1 MLTFDQLQ
9 QRFTEAFNLDEI
21 PTNPVRLYDPIRYS
35 LSQGGKRMRPLLVL
49 MSCDLFSGDID
60 DAMNCAIAVEIF
72 HNFTLLHDDIM
83 DQSPIRRGIDTVYKK
98 WNTSIAILSG
108 DTMFALAYD
117 YITRSRPAM
126 LPLILPLFT
135 QTAREVCEG
144 QQLDMDFEEIDTVS
158 IADYI
163 EMIRLK
169 TAVLPAA
176 CLKLGALFAGAS
188 QKDAELVY
196 SFGQHIGLA
205 FQLKDDLL
213 DIYGDQV
220 IFGKRTGNDILT
232 NKKTWLYL
240 KALEKADP
248 DQKKQLLYYYSGKSF
263 DAMEKISKVTAIYNQ
278 LHINE
283 AADALILEYY
293 DKAMHDLD
301 AINVPDTNKEIVRDF
316 ALLLKARN
324 L

>member
-1 MLTFDQLQ
+1 MLTFEQLQ
-9 QRFTEAFNLDEI
+9 ERFNNAFNLNEI
-21 PTNPVRLYDPIRYS
+21 PSKPARLYDPIRYS

-49 MSCDLFSGDID
+49 MSCDLFAGDID

-117 YITRSRPAM
+117 YITRSKPAM

-144 QQLDMDFEEIDTVS
+144 QQLDMDFEEIDNVL
-158 IADYI
+158 IEEYI

-188 QKDAELVY
+188 TKEAELIY
-196 SFGQHIGLA
+196 NFGQHIGLA

-240 KALEKADP
+240 KALEKADAE
-248 DQKKQLLYYYSGKSF
+248 QKKQLLHYYSGKSF
-263 DAMEKISKVTAIYNQ
+263 DAMEKISRVTAIYDQ
-278 LHINE
+278 LHIKDAAE
-283 AADALILEYY
+283 ALMLEYY
-293 DKAMHDLD
+293 DKAMQDLD
-301 AINVPDTNKEIVRDF
+301 AIQIADENKTIVRDF

>member
-1 MLTFDQLQ
+1 MLTFEQLQ
-9 QRFTEAFNLDEI
+9 ERFNNAFNLNEI
-21 PTNPVRLYDPIRYS
+21 PSKPARLYDPIRYS

-49 MSCDLFSGDID
+49 MSCDLFAGDID

-117 YITRSRPAM
+117 YITRSKPAM

-144 QQLDMDFEEIDTVS
+144 QQLDMDFEEIDNVL
-158 IADYI
+158 IEEYI

-188 QKDAELVY
+188 VKEAELIY
-196 SFGQHIGLA
+196 SFGQHVGLA

-240 KALEKADP
+240 KALEKADAE
-248 DQKKQLLYYYSGKSF
+248 QKKQLLHYYSGKSF
-263 DAMEKISKVTAIYNQ
+263 DAMEKISRVTAIYDQ
-278 LHINE
+278 LHIKD
-283 AADALILEYY
+283 AAEALILEYY
-293 DKAMHDLD
+293 DKAMQDLD
-301 AINVPDTNKEIVRDF
+301 AIQIADENKTIVRDF

>member
-9 QRFTEAFNLDEI
+9 QRFNEALDLDQL
-21 PTNPVRLYDPIRYS
+21 PSYPARLYAPIRYS
-35 LSQGGKRMRPLLVL
+35 LSHGGKRMRPLLVL

-117 YITRSRPAM
+117 YITRSRPVM

-144 QQLDMDFEEIDTVS
+144 QQLDMDFEESDTVS

-176 CLKLGALFAGAS
+176 CLKLGALFAGVS
-188 QKDAELVY
+188 QKEAELIY

-220 IFGKRTGNDILT
+220 VFGKRTGNDILT

-248 DQKKQLLYYYSGKSF
+248 EQKKQLLYYYSGKSF
-263 DAMEKISKVTAIYNQ
+263 DPMEKISKVTGIYNQ
-278 LHINE
+278 LKINE
-283 AADALILEYY
+283 AAEALMLEYY
-293 DKAMHDLD
+293 DKAMQDLD
-301 AINVPDTNKEIVRDF
+301 TINVPDANKEIVRDF
-316 ALLLKARN
+316 AMLLKERS

>member
-1 MLTFDQLQ
+1 MLTFEQLQ
-9 QRFTEAFNLDEI
+9 ERFNEAFNLNEI
-21 PTNPVRLYDPIRYS
+21 PLTPTRLYDPIRYS
-35 LSQGGKRMRPLLVL
+35 LLQGGKRMRPLLVL
-49 MSCDLFSGDID
+49 MSCDLFSGDVD
-60 DAMNCAIAVEIF
+60 DAMNCAIAVEVF

-83 DQSPIRRGIDTVYKK
+83 DQSPIRRGEDTVYKK
-98 WNTSIAILSG
+98 WNTNIAILSG

-144 QQLDMDFEEIDTVS
+144 QQLDMDFEDLNDVS
-158 IADYI
+158 ISDYI

-188 QKDAELVY
+188 KKDAELIY
-196 SFGQHIGLA
+196 SFGQYIGLA
-205 FQLKDDLL
+205 FQIKDDLL
-213 DIYGDQV
+213 DIYGDQIV
-220 IFGKRTGNDILT
+220 FGKRTGNDILT
-232 NKKTWLYL
+232 NKRTWLYL
-240 KALEKADP
+240 KALEKADAE
-248 DQKKQLLYYYSGKSF
+248 QKKQLLYFFSDKSF
-263 DAMEKISKVTAIYNQ
+263 DDMEKISQVTAIYNQ
-278 LHINE
+278 LQMQE
-283 AADALILEYY
+283 AAEKLILEYY

-301 AINVPDTNKEIVRDF
+301 AINVPDQDKEIVREF
-316 ALLLKARN
+316 ALVLKERD

>member
-9 QRFTEAFNLDEI
+9 QRFTDAFDLNEI
-21 PTNPVRLYDPIRYS
+21 PLTPARLYDPIRYS

-49 MSCDLFSGDID
+49 MSCDLFSGDIN
-60 DAMNCAIAVEIF
+60 DAMNCAIAVEVF

-126 LPLILPLFT
+126 LPLVLPLFT

-144 QQLDMDFEEIDTVS
+144 QQLDMDFEDLDNVS
-158 IADYI
+158 IDEYI

-188 QKDAELVY
+188 KRDAELIY
-196 SFGQHIGLA
+196 SFGQNIGLA

-240 KALEKADP
+240 KALEKADN
-248 DQKKQLLYYYSGKSF
+248 DQNKQLLYYYSDKSF
-263 DAMEKISKVTAIYNQ
+263 DATEKISKVTMIYNQ
-278 LHINE
+278 LQIKE
-283 AADALILEYY
+283 AAEALMLKYY

-301 AINVPDTNKEIVRDF
+301 AINVPDANKEIVRDF
-316 ALLLKARN
+316 ALLLNERN

>member
-9 QRFTEAFNLDEI
+9 QRFNEALDLDQL
-21 PTNPVRLYDPIRYS
+21 PSYPARLYAPIRYS
-35 LSQGGKRMRPLLVL
+35 LSHGGKRMRPLLVL

-117 YITRSRPAM
+117 YITRSRPVM

-144 QQLDMDFEEIDTVS
+144 QQLDMDFEESNTVS

-176 CLKLGALFAGAS
+176 CLKLGALFAGVS
-188 QKDAELVY
+188 QKEAELIY

-220 IFGKRTGNDILT
+220 VFGKRTGNDILT

-248 DQKKQLLYYYSGKSF
+248 EQKKQLLYYYSGKSF
-263 DAMEKISKVTAIYNQ
+263 DPMEKISKVTGIYNQ
-278 LHINE
+278 LKINE
-283 AADALILEYY
+283 AAEALMLEYY
-293 DKAMHDLD
+293 DKAMQDLD
-301 AINVPDTNKEIVRDF
+301 NINVPDANKEIVRDF
-316 ALLLKARN
+316 AMLLKERS